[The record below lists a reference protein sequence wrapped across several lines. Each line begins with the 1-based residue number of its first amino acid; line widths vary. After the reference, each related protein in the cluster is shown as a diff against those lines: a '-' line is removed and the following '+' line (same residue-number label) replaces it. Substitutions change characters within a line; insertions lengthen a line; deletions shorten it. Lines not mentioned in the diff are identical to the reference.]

1 MEDTATPQPSDTNN
15 PDDHSSARSGAE
27 EHSPGRSLST
37 YARPALIA
45 GVVIAVVCVALL
57 IVIFALDAFNAA
69 AYSVS
74 GKDIGDA
81 TDEARDIRELH
92 SGARAGGIIGLVIS
106 GVVAVGAGVVL
117 YLNRG
122 TAGGNDDDD
131 YDLEDLREQ

>member
-1 MEDTATPQPSDTNN
+1 M
-15 PDDHSSARSGAE
+15 
-27 EHSPGRSLST
+27 
-37 YARPALIA
+37 IA

-74 GKDIGDA
+74 GKNIGDA

-131 YDLEDLREQ
+131 YDLEDLRDQ

>member
-45 GVVIAVVCVALL
+45 GVV
-57 IVIFALDAFNAA
+57 
-69 AYSVS
+69 
-74 GKDIGDA
+74 
-81 TDEARDIRELH
+81 
-92 SGARAGGIIGLVIS
+92 
-106 GVVAVGAGVVL
+106 L

-122 TAGGNDDDD
+122 AAGGNDDED
-131 YDLEDLREQ
+131 YDLEDLRDQ

>member
-15 PDDHSSARSGAE
+15 PDDHQPARSGAE

-45 GVVIAVVCVALL
+45 GVVIAVVCIALL
-57 IVIFALDAFNAA
+57 IVIFALDTFDAA

-74 GKDIGDA
+74 GKDISDA
-81 TDEARDIRELH
+81 TDEARDIRDLY

-106 GVVAVGAGVVL
+106 GVVAIGAGVVL

-122 TAGGNDDDD
+122 TAGGSDEED
-131 YDLEDLREQ
+131 YDLEDLRDQ

>member
-74 GKDIGDA
+74 GKNIGDA

-92 SGARAGGIIGLVIS
+92 SGARAGGNHR
-106 GVVAVGAGVVL
+106 VG
-117 YLNRG
+117 
-122 TAGGNDDDD
+122 
-131 YDLEDLREQ
+131 DLRRRSCRRRRRAVPEPRSGGRKRRR